1 MKKGDS
7 QKLEWSFICFGKLH
21 LAAVTCKRNNSVE
34 ITENDHYYSIARNRS
49 KEPNNKAALKHTIT
63 ISNVSR
69 SENISCRTD
78 DYRSPTAT
86 FILMMTE
93 EGKNIQIG
101 ELIL

>member
-1 MKKGDS
+1 MQRGS
-7 QKLEWSFICFGKLH
+7 HQKFEWSFICVGKL

-34 ITENDHYYSIARNRS
+34 ITANDHYYNIASYRS
-49 KEPNNKAALKHTIT
+49 TELNEAALKHTIT
-63 ISNVSR
+63 ILNVSR